1 MRKTSKWKTGKRPRS
16 EPLAKAPL
24 GAKLNFS
31 GFLTRKKIIVEASP
45 VGVSTEKISP
55 NFWFGLRR
63 PAGRNTDPA
72 AIFTPS
78 LMVRYAWGSAR

>member
-45 VGVSTEKISP
+45 VGGVDGKDFAE
-55 NFWFGLRR
+55 L
-63 PAGRNTDPA
+63 
-72 AIFTPS
+72 
-78 LMVRYAWGSAR
+78 LVRVA